1 MNGLKPYKVRP
12 ASNELPYKFETG
24 TQNHEGIAGVLG
36 ALEYFQ
42 WLGTRFG
49 AEHESAWKEAGFSDR
64 RLVLKMG
71 MSVMHQYEQELSKT
85 LIRIIESI
93 PGTRI
98 YGITDLKRLD
108 ERVPTV
114 SFTMEGQYPEQ
125 LAKAIG
131 NEGIYVWDGHNYA
144 LAIVERL
151 GLLEAGG
158 MIRVGPVHYNTVDE
172 LNVFGEVLKK
182 VVK

>member
-1 MNGLKPYKVRP
+1 
-12 ASNELPYKFETG
+12 
-24 TQNHEGIAGVLG
+24 
-36 ALEYFQ
+36 
-42 WLGTRFG
+42 
-49 AEHESAWKEAGFSDR
+49 
-64 RLVLKMG
+64 
-71 MSVMHQYEQELSKT
+71 MHSYEQELSKK
-85 LIRIIESI
+85 LIGIIESV

-98 YGITDLKRLD
+98 YGITDLNRLE

-114 SFTMEGQYPEQ
+114 SFTMEGHRPEQ

-158 MIRVGPVHYNTVDE
+158 MIRVGPVHYNTLDE
-172 LNVFGEVLKK
+172 LNVFGEVLKNIAK
-182 VVK
+182 